1 VDLIRNP
8 LEEFTM
14 KDNVSRRELTQQYK
28 ERKVLGG
35 VYIIRNTVNNKL
47 LINTTSDL
55 QGSKNRFEF
64 AQKTGSC
71 IDLKLQ
77 KDWDIQKGA
86 GFVFE
91 VLEEL
96 EKGSTQ
102 TEPEFK
108 ADIKLLKEIWLEK
121 LAAEIFY

>member
-1 VDLIRNP
+1 LRRFDEGESSLKNHAARKEL
-8 LEEFTM
+8 LE
-14 KDNVSRRELTQQYK
+14 NYK
-28 ERKVLGG
+28 GRKKLGG
-35 VYIIRNTVNNKL
+35 IYIIKNTQNNKL
-47 LINTTSDL
+47 LLDASTDL

-77 KDWDIQKGA
+77 KDWDKQSGV

-91 VLEEL
+91 VLDEL
-96 EKGSTQ
+96 EKGEAQ
-102 TEPEFK
+102 TDAEFS

-121 LAAEIFY
+121 LAGETLY